1 MVLYGQIIIGAPGA
15 GKTTYCDGMQ
25 QYLKLLGREC
35 YVVNLD
41 PANEIPPSSSAATD
55 NDVGNGTAS
64 ENKLQDVGEEGE
76 EDTNTSNNSSSN
88 TNTQLP
94 YTTIL
99 DVCQDII
106 SLDSVMSELNLGPN
120 GGLLYC
126 MEYIEHHLGEVLKL
140 LKERLGLSS
149 SSSGGSNNNNN
160 NSSSSSSSGSGAYL
174 LFDLPGQ
181 IELTAHS
188 NVISRIAERLV
199 RELDLRLV
207 CVQLVDAAVCL
218 TDVSKFIGA
227 ALVCTAS
234 MMRLELPCV
243 NVLSKMDLLQ
253 GTTMGVDT
261 MKDKD
266 NDSESSSDDDDY
278 GYDDYGTSSPMP
290 FNLEFFTQC
299 HDLRRLVDYLDSNP
313 MDAMA
318 EFNLENNNNADEDPL
333 LFDYR
338 EDPEYQEAQNKTRSS
353 NFYRKYR
360 KLHNELC
367 DVVEDFGLLS
377 FLPLSIQDAESV
389 GRVVARVDKCNGYV
403 FLKEVGL
410 AAGGSN
416 GNGGDENNNSS
427 MQDMFSSAMVADSE
441 WAVGVLSDVQEK
453 YLGEVMFREDITELS
468 SAGGGSRAGR
478 GRIEKER
485 GDKSIK

>member
-41 PANEIPPSSSAATD
+41 PANEVPPGSGGGSAAAKD
-55 NDVGNGTAS
+55 ARANDGDDDGVADSIGSQEGDDQGNA
-64 ENKLQDVGEEGE
+64 
-76 EDTNTSNNSSSN
+76 
-88 TNTQLP
+88 QLP
-94 YTTIL
+94 YDTIL
-99 DVCQDII
+99 DVCQDIV
-106 SLDSVMSELNLGPN
+106 SLDAVMTELGLGPN

-140 LKERLGLSS
+140 LKERLGMPPGAGARQAQSCR
-149 SSSGGSNNNNN
+149 
-160 NSSSSSSSGSGAYL
+160 AYL

-188 NVISRIAERLV
+188 NVISRIAQRLV

-253 GTTMGVDT
+253 SNSSINLAGNKGG
-261 MKDKD
+261 KGES
-266 NDSESSSDDDDY
+266 DSDSDY
-278 GYDDYGTSSPMP
+278 GYDGCDGSSPMP

-299 HDLRRLVDYLDSNP
+299 NDLHRLVDYLDTNP
-313 MDAMA
+313 MDFVADS
-318 EFNLENNNNADEDPL
+318 NLQNADFESDPL
-333 LFDYR
+333 LDYR
-338 EDPEYQEAQNKTRSS
+338 EDPEYREAQKRTRSS
-353 NFYRKYR
+353 HFYRKYR
-360 KLHNELC
+360 KLHNELS
-367 DVVEDFGLLS
+367 DVIGDFGLLS

-403 FLKEVGL
+403 FLKGHEESNVG
-410 AAGGSN
+410 GIDKNSN
-416 GNGGDENNNSS
+416 

-441 WAVGVLSDVQEK
+441 WATGVLSDVQEK
-453 YLGEVMFREDITELS
+453 YLGEVMFREDIAELS
-468 SAGGGSRAGR
+468 NKKQD
-478 GRIEKER
+478 RIT
-485 GDKSIK
+485 GDCGQGIG

>member
-41 PANEIPPSSSAATD
+41 PANEIPPSSNDDGDGDDD
-55 NDVGNGTAS
+55 NGVTTAN
-64 ENKLQDVGEEGE
+64 ENKLQGAEEGE
-76 EDTNTSNNSSSN
+76 EEIDTSNAN

-140 LKERLGLSS
+140 LKERLGI
-149 SSSGGSNNNNN
+149 NNTN
-160 NSSSSSSSGSGAYL
+160 NSSSSSSSNGSGGAYL

-234 MMRLELPCV
+234 MMRLGEFECV
-243 NVLSKMDLLQ
+243 EVCVM
-253 GTTMGVDT
+253 
-261 MKDKD
+261 
-266 NDSESSSDDDDY
+266 
-278 GYDDYGTSSPMP
+278 
-290 FNLEFFTQC
+290 
-299 HDLRRLVDYLDSNP
+299 
-313 MDAMA
+313 
-318 EFNLENNNNADEDPL
+318 
-333 LFDYR
+333 
-338 EDPEYQEAQNKTRSS
+338 
-353 NFYRKYR
+353 
-360 KLHNELC
+360 
-367 DVVEDFGLLS
+367 
-377 FLPLSIQDAESV
+377 
-389 GRVVARVDKCNGYV
+389 YV
-403 FLKEVGL
+403 
-410 AAGGSN
+410 
-416 GNGGDENNNSS
+416 
-427 MQDMFSSAMVADSE
+427 
-441 WAVGVLSDVQEK
+441 
-453 YLGEVMFREDITELS
+453 YI
-468 SAGGGSRAGR
+468 
-478 GRIEKER
+478 
-485 GDKSIK
+485 

>member
-1 MVLYGQIIIGAPGA
+1 MPAQPRIVVVAAARMVLYGQIIIGAPGA

-25 QYLKLLGREC
+25 QYLRLLGREC

-41 PANEIPPSSSAATD
+41 PANEVPLTSSSSTNNNADGEATD
-55 NDVGNGTAS
+55 
-64 ENKLQDVGEEGE
+64 K
-76 EDTNTSNNSSSN
+76 N
-88 TNTQLP
+88 TNGSKADNGDSDDDNDNNNETKNSQLP
-94 YTTIL
+94 YETIL

-106 SLDSVMSELNLGPN
+106 SLDAVMNELHLGPN

-126 MEYIEHHLGEVLKL
+126 MEYIEHHFGEVLKL
-140 LKERLGLSS
+140 LKERLGIADA
-149 SSSGGSNNNNN
+149 SGLQHCR
-160 NSSSSSSSGSGAYL
+160 AYL

-188 NVISRIAERLV
+188 NVITKIAERLV

-227 ALVCTAS
+227 SLVCTAS

-253 GTTMGVDT
+253 DSNLGSTADGT
-261 MKDKD
+261 D
-266 NDSESSSDDDDY
+266 NKTESDDDDSDF
-278 GYDDYGTSSPMP
+278 GYDDYDGSPMP

-299 HDLRRLVDYLDSNP
+299 HDLHRLVDYLDSNP
-313 MDAMA
+313 M
-318 EFNLENNNNADEDPL
+318 EFMGEQSNEEYMD
-333 LFDYR
+333 
-338 EDPEYQEAQNKTRSS
+338 DPEYIAAQQKTRTS
-353 NFYRKYR
+353 NFSRKYR
-360 KLHNELC
+360 KLHHELC
-367 DVVEDFGLLS
+367 EVVEDFGLLS

-403 FLKEVGL
+403 FVRE
-410 AAGGSN
+410 
-416 GNGGDENNNSS
+416 NGGDAKMNQGDGVDNNDK

-441 WAVGVLSDVQEK
+441 WGTGVLSDVQEK
-453 YLGEVMFREDITELS
+453 YLGNVMFRENISELKQKDTT
-468 SAGGGSRAGR
+468 
-478 GRIEKER
+478 IEGNDSDDDDADDLPKLM
-485 GDKSIK
+485 

>member
-35 YVVNLD
+35 HVVNLD
-41 PANEIPPSSSAATD
+41 PANEVPPSTGDDGDGGDDAAATA
-55 NDVGNGTAS
+55 VPRGEGRGNS
-64 ENKLQDVGEEGE
+64 
-76 EDTNTSNNSSSN
+76 
-88 TNTQLP
+88 QLP
-94 YTTIL
+94 YETIL
-99 DVCQDII
+99 DVCEDVI

-126 MEYIEHHLGEVLKL
+126 MEYLEHHLSEVLKL
-140 LKERLGLSS
+140 LKERLGI
-149 SSSGGSNNNNN
+149 GGQKQHHHPNR
-160 NSSSSSSSGSGAYL
+160 AYL

-188 NVISRIAERLV
+188 NVISRIAQRLT

-253 GTTMGVDT
+253 T
-261 MKDKD
+261 
-266 NDSESSSDDDDY
+266 SSSFGGSTGEIEKNDDDS
-278 GYDDYGTSSPMP
+278 GSAYDDGHDNSPLP

-299 HDLRRLVDYLDSNP
+299 HDLHRLVDYLDSNP
-313 MDAMA
+313 MDFMA
-318 EFNLENNNNADEDPL
+318 SGNVADPL
-333 LFDYR
+333 LDYM
-338 EDPEYQEAQNKTRSS
+338 EDPEYRQAQERTRSS
-353 NFYRKYR
+353 NFNRKYR
-360 KLHNELC
+360 KLHHELC
-367 DVVEDFGLLS
+367 DMVEDFSLLS

-403 FLKEVGL
+403 FLNKNDDGTQSKGVG
-410 AAGGSN
+410 
-416 GNGGDENNNSS
+416 NNN
-427 MQDMFSSAMVADSE
+427 MQTMFSSAIVADSE
-441 WAVGVLSDVQEK
+441 WATGVLSDVQEK
-453 YLGEVMFREDITELS
+453 YLGDIMFKEKISELS
-468 SAGGGSRAGR
+468 ERR
-478 GRIEKER
+478 DHIEKE
-485 GDKSIK
+485 KSGI

>member
-25 QYLKLLGREC
+25 QYLRLLGREC

-41 PANEIPPSSSAATD
+41 PANEVPLLSSSST
-55 NDVGNGTAS
+55 N
-64 ENKLQDVGEEGE
+64 NKKHNNNADDGEKEA
-76 EDTNTSNNSSSN
+76 NKN
-88 TNTQLP
+88 TNGSKAENIDGFTDEQYDENNDGTTNSQLP
-94 YTTIL
+94 YETIL

-106 SLDSVMSELNLGPN
+106 SLDAVMKELHLGPN

-126 MEYIEHHLGEVLKL
+126 MEYIEHHFGELLKL
-140 LKERLGLSS
+140 LKERLGVADT
-149 SSSGGSNNNNN
+149 SGLQRCR
-160 NSSSSSSSGSGAYL
+160 AYL

-188 NVISRIAERLV
+188 NVITKIAERLV

-227 ALVCTAS
+227 SLVCTAS

-253 GTTMGVDT
+253 DSNLSSA
-261 MKDKD
+261 D
-266 NDSESSSDDDDY
+266 NKTESGNDDDSDFD
-278 GYDDYGTSSPMP
+278 YDDYDTSPMP

-299 HDLRRLVDYLDSNP
+299 HDLHRLVDYLDSNP
-313 MDAMA
+313 M
-318 EFNLENNNNADEDPL
+318 EFMGEQNNEEYMD
-333 LFDYR
+333 
-338 EDPEYQEAQNKTRSS
+338 DPEYIAAKQKTRAS
-353 NFYRKYR
+353 NFSRKYR
-360 KLHNELC
+360 KLHHELC
-367 DVVEDFGLLS
+367 EVVEDFGLLS
-377 FLPLSIQDAESV
+377 FLPLAIQDAESV

-403 FLKEVGL
+403 FVRE
-410 AAGGSN
+410 
-416 GNGGDENNNSS
+416 NGGDTKMNQGDGADNKVK

-441 WAVGVLSDVQEK
+441 WATGVLSDVQEK
-453 YLGEVMFREDITELS
+453 YLGNVMFRENISELKQ
-468 SAGGGSRAGR
+468 
-478 GRIEKER
+478 KE
-485 GDKSIK
+485 DKTKENDDDDDHDEDDLPKLM

>member
-25 QYLKLLGREC
+25 QYLRLLGREC

-41 PANEIPPSSSAATD
+41 PANEVPLTAEGKCTD
-55 NDVGNGTAS
+55 DDDVTDEHTEENKDGTAS
-64 ENKLQDVGEEGE
+64 
-76 EDTNTSNNSSSN
+76 NS
-88 TNTQLP
+88 QLP
-94 YTTIL
+94 YETIL

-106 SLDSVMSELNLGPN
+106 SLDAVMNELHLGPN

-126 MEYIEHHLGEVLKL
+126 MEYIEHHFGEVLKL
-140 LKERLGLSS
+140 LKERLGIDAR
-149 SSSGGSNNNNN
+149 NDIQRCR
-160 NSSSSSSSGSGAYL
+160 AYL

-188 NVISRIAERLV
+188 NVITKIAERLV

-227 ALVCTAS
+227 SLVCTAS

-253 GTTMGVDT
+253 DSNLGSGNGGVDNN
-261 MKDKD
+261 KSNDD
-266 NDSESSSDDDDY
+266 NDDDSDF
-278 GYDDYGTSSPMP
+278 GYDDYGTSPMP

-299 HDLRRLVDYLDSNP
+299 HDLHRLVDYLDSNP
-313 MDAMA
+313 M
-318 EFNLENNNNADEDPL
+318 EFMGKQSNEEYMD
-333 LFDYR
+333 
-338 EDPEYQEAQNKTRSS
+338 DPEYIRAQQKTRTS
-353 NFYRKYR
+353 NFSQKYR
-360 KLHNELC
+360 KLHHELC
-367 DVVEDFGLLS
+367 EVVEDFGLLS
-377 FLPLSIQDAESV
+377 FLPLAIQDAESV

-403 FLKEVGL
+403 FVRE
-410 AAGGSN
+410 
-416 GNGGDENNNSS
+416 NGGDAKMNEGDGERRADNNVQ

-441 WAVGVLSDVQEK
+441 WSTGVLSDVQEK
-453 YLGEVMFREDITELS
+453 YLGNVMFRENISELKKN
-468 SAGGGSRAGR
+468 
-478 GRIEKER
+478 EKR
-485 GDKSIK
+485 

>member
-25 QYLKLLGREC
+25 QYLKLIGREC

-41 PANEIPPSSSAATD
+41 PANEVPPAAAATNTD
-55 NDVGNGTAS
+55 DGDGTTTD
-64 ENKLQDVGEEGE
+64 ENKSQEEE
-76 EDTNTSNNSSSN
+76 ETETG
-88 TNTQLP
+88 NTQLP
-94 YTTIL
+94 YDTIL

-106 SLDSVMSELNLGPN
+106 SLDSVMSELHLGPN

-140 LKERLGLSS
+140 LKERLGMISSDGNNVQHLSS
-149 SSSGGSNNNNN
+149 RP
-160 NSSSSSSSGSGAYL
+160 YL

-181 IELTAHS
+181 VELTAHS
-188 NVISRIAERLV
+188 NVISRIAQRLV

-243 NVLSKMDLLQ
+243 NVLSKMDILQ
-253 GTTMGVDT
+253 ASSNIGGSTIPKKEDS
-261 MKDKD
+261 D
-266 NDSESSSDDDDY
+266 NDSGSEY
-278 GYDDYGTSSPMP
+278 GYDDDYGTSPLP

-299 HDLRRLVDYLDSNP
+299 HDLKRLVDYLDSNP
-313 MDAMA
+313 MDVGA
-318 EFNLENNNNADEDPL
+318 EADSNLENNGGAD
-333 LFDYR
+333 FDYR
-338 EDPEYQEAQNKTRSS
+338 EDPEYQEAQHRTRSS
-353 NFYRKYR
+353 HFSRKYR
-360 KLHNELC
+360 KLHTELC
-367 DVVEDFGLLS
+367 DVVEDFGLLT

-403 FLKEVGL
+403 FLKE
-410 AAGGSN
+410 S
-416 GNGGDENNNSS
+416 GGDGTEANSGDGNS
-427 MQDMFSSAMVADSE
+427 NMHDMFTSAMVADSE
-441 WAVGVLSDVQEK
+441 WAAGTLSDVQEK
-453 YLGEVMFREDITELS
+453 YLGDVMFREDIAELS
-468 SAGGGSRAGR
+468 SKS
-478 GRIEKER
+478 GRIIKNEG
-485 GDKSIK
+485 GDESIK